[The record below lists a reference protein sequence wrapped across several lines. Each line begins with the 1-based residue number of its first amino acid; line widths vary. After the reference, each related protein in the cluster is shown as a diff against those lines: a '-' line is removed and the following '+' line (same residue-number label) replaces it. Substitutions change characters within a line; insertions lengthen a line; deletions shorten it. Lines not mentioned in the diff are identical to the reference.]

1 MLSHSPLKYILP
13 IGIFIALFFDGSI
26 SLVFSHSLF
35 SNYYFI
41 SQLTFL
47 WLFFAMFFIQR
58 INIRIELWAALAGL
72 IFDMYYTGIIGVYLF
87 IFPLA
92 IYIGKKLYKL
102 LSVDIFS
109 AILIYFIDLSII
121 YLLSFFANKLQNLT
135 SMSDSFFLVHVLGP
149 TLIIN
154 IIFLIILYIPCQIL
168 FERLD

>member
-13 IGIFIALFFDGSI
+13 IGILIALFLDGSI
-26 SLVFSHSLF
+26 SLVFSHLLLN
-35 SNYYFI
+35 NYYFI
-41 SQLTFL
+41 PQLTFL

-58 INIRIELWAALAGL
+58 INIRIEWWAALSGL

-92 IYIGKKLYKL
+92 IYMGKKLYKL

-109 AILIYFIDLSII
+109 SILIYIIDLSII
-121 YLLSFFANKLQNLT
+121 YLLSFFVNKLQNLT

-154 IIFLIILYIPCQIL
+154 ILFLVILYIPCQIL

>member
-26 SLVFSHSLF
+26 SLVFSHLLF

-41 SQLTFL
+41 PQLTFL